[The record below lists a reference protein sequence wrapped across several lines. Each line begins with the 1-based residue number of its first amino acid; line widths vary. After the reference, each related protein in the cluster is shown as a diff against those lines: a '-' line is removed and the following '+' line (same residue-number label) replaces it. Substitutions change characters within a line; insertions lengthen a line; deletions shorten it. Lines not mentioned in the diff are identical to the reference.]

1 MQKEVTIVPK
11 DKCPL
16 DVLAEM
22 GGRVSNS
29 WIFLHKNAVEKLWIT
44 ADIIDKF
51 PLIIQMQWAQ
61 TPKYPAT
68 LLSIINLNE
77 EWFKVSKINATDIAF
92 KIAPSDPEQIF
103 FLKMEE

>member
-1 MQKEVTIVPK
+1 MLKKVIIVPAN
-11 DKCPL
+11 KCPL

-22 GGRVSNS
+22 GSRVLNS
-29 WIFLHKNAVEKLWIT
+29 WIFLHKNALEKLWIT
-44 ADIIDKF
+44 ADVIDKF
-51 PLIIQMQWAQ
+51 PLIIQMQWAK

-68 LLSIINLNE
+68 LFSVINLNE

-92 KIAPSDPEQIF
+92 KTAPSDPEHIF